1 MTAGFI
7 NLDNRITIMYEM
19 YIQDRNDRLARQKEK
34 DKQNETAENVTE
46 KKQDRG
52 NSTITTK

>member
-1 MTAGFI
+1 
-7 NLDNRITIMYEM
+7 MYEM

-34 DKQNETAENVTE
+34 DKQNETAQNVTE